1 MKEII
6 CINYLSSYP
15 NIERA
20 LKDGANMHCFLS
32 GSDLRVVIVKK
43 DEQEITYGEY
53 PYFSGA
59 LAHAEEDFGL
69 SYEQQYGGENA
80 KRFHHLAGTYPLQ
93 YNAFDVY
100 LMKEN
105 KFDIFYSERW
115 KKIVCT
121 SDIGMGRVIFGS
133 SESLLSAI
141 VDCLL
146 FGFHRAEEKKNFME
160 RIHEIEG

>member
-1 MKEII
+1 MTETY
-6 CINYLSSYP
+6 INYLESYP
-15 NIERA
+15 NVEKA

-32 GSDLRVVIVKK
+32 GGGLRVVIVKNN
-43 DEQEITYGEY
+43 EQEITYGEY

-69 SYEQQYGGENA
+69 SYEQQYSGENA
-80 KRFHHLAGTYPLQ
+80 KRIHYLSGAYPLP
-93 YNAFDVY
+93 YDAFDVY
-100 LMKEN
+100 IKGGNTL
-105 KFDIFYSERW
+105 DIFYSERW

-121 SDIGMGRVIFGS
+121 SDINMGRVIFGS

-146 FGFHRAEEKKNFME
+146 FGFHRAEEKESFME
-160 RIHEIEG
+160 RVHGTDC